1 MNDSLAWSEPI
12 HSPKPL
18 LLALA
23 IALVLHLGLL
33 LIHFITPTRS
43 LPAPSLPVVQ
53 IDLQAMP
60 PSPPPEKAEMLA
72 ERDQRATEA
81 SRAAAPQT
89 STETRPTLAAAVP
102 PSSPPEPKSEPK
114 PEPEPSEP
122 PEPTPPPKETPKPPK
137 TSEKKAA
144 ANANKAPTK
153 PTTPITPTPKPPNPP
168 AETTPTASLTER
180 GLQMARLKSD
190 VLQQSLRDEVNARS
204 AVLTANTRYGA
215 EAAYLNAW
223 VNKVETIGNH
233 NYPDEARR
241 KNLSG
246 RLMLEVKIDAWGK
259 VLAVHVR
266 QSSGLKVLDEAAQNI
281 VRMGEPYAKF
291 PLEMREKYDQITILR
306 TWSFGSAGLD
316 TR

>member
-1 MNDSLAWSEPI
+1 MNASLAWSEPMR
-12 HSPKPL
+12 SAKPL
-18 LLALA
+18 LLALSL
-23 IALVLHLGLL
+23 ALVLHLGLL
-33 LIHFITPTRS
+33 LIHFATPERS
-43 LPAPSLPVVQ
+43 PPPPSLPVVQ
-53 IDLQAMP
+53 IDLQSMP
-60 PSPPPEKAEMLA
+60 RTPPPDKAEMLA
-72 ERDQRATEA
+72 EREQRASEP

-89 STETRPTLAAAVP
+89 RTEARPTLAAPEETP
-102 PSSPPEPKSEPK
+102 PPVLIPAPAESEP
-114 PEPEPSEP
+114 PA
-122 PEPTPPPKETPKPPK
+122 PEPTPAPKAV
-137 TSEKKAA
+137 EKKAA
-144 ANANKAPTK
+144 ASANKAPAK
-153 PTTPITPTPKPPNPP
+153 PAAPARPPQPPTPPVASAP
-168 AETTPTASLTER
+168 ASSLTER

-190 VLQQSLRDEVNARS
+190 VLQQSLRDDVAARS

-223 VNKVETIGNH
+223 VNKVETIGNQ

-246 RLMLEVKIDAWGK
+246 RLMLEVKLDAWGK

-266 QSSGLKVLDEAAQNI
+266 QSSGLKVLDEAAQDI

-306 TWSFGSAGLD
+306 TWAFGPSGID